1 MNWNH
6 IFWTVIGLAALG
18 IVSFLLIK
26 GRLPW
31 DKDKKP

>member
-18 IVSFLLIK
+18 AVAYLLLK
-26 GRLPW
+26 GKWPW
-31 DKDKKP
+31 DKKP